1 MSTNRV
7 TCSFRKIAAG
17 CAFMLL
23 LAAWACSDD
32 PAETPDA
39 SATQDAS
46 AETSSNDAQS
56 AAWTPAL
63 YRTTDLIIIEPIG
76 LGTVLQGLIR
86 RDINAGILHI
96 LVQTANFSADSGDAT
111 FEIFGGAGEEVG
123 DSTYQFVDDFPA
135 SPGVV
140 SADGSFYN
148 TEPLQI
154 NFPTDIINAPN
165 CGTGLCDGDNCLDN
179 TACNDGYECDADGD
193 GQCHQQI
200 VVPLKDVTVSG
211 MFGETGGVLTLRGT
225 AGTGGAMLNGA
236 ILKEDADNIEIEP
249 APGANP
255 ISLTALLGEA
265 NMDYPEDAATK
276 TGWLLSAEIVTSEVT
291 AAE

>member
-1 MSTNRV
+1 
-7 TCSFRKIAAG
+7 
-17 CAFMLL
+17 MLL
-23 LAAWACSDD
+23 FAVWACSDD
-32 PAETPDA
+32 PAQTPDA
-39 SATQDAS
+39 GTTQDAS
-46 AETSSNDAQS
+46 AAETSSDAQS
-56 AAWTPAL
+56 GMWTPAL

-96 LVQTANFSADSGDAT
+96 LVQTDNFSVDSGDAT
-111 FEIFGGAGEEVG
+111 FEISGGAGEEVG
-123 DSTYQFVDDFPA
+123 TATYQFLEDFPA

-154 NFPTDIINAPN
+154 NFPTDIINPAD
-165 CGTGLCDGDNCLDN
+165 CDAGSCDGDNCLDN

-200 VVPLKDVTVSG
+200 IVPLKDVTISG
-211 MFGETGGVLTLRGT
+211 LFGESGGVLSLQGT
-225 AGTGGAMLNGA
+225 TGVGGALLNGA
-236 ILKEDADNIEIEP
+236 ILREDADDIEIEP
-249 APGANP
+249 APGANTVT
-255 ISLTALLGEA
+255 LTALLGEA
-265 NMDYPEDAATK
+265 NMDYPADAATK
-276 TGWLLSAEIVTSEVT
+276 TGWLLSAEIVTVEVT

>member
-1 MSTNRV
+1 MSTNGV
-7 TCSFRKIAAG
+7 AGSFRRIAAG

-23 LAAWACSDD
+23 LAVWGCSDD

-46 AETSSNDAQS
+46 AETSSNDAES

-76 LGTVLQGLIR
+76 LGTVLQGLVR

-96 LVQTANFSADSGDAT
+96 LIETDTFSADSGAAT
-111 FEIFGGAGEEVG
+111 FEISGGAGEEVG
-123 DSTYQFVDDFPA
+123 DSTYQFADDFPA

-140 SADGSFYN
+140 SADGSFHN

-154 NFPTDIINAPN
+154 NFPVDIINPAD
-165 CGTGLCDGDNCLDN
+165 CDTGSCDGDNCLDN
-179 TACNDGYECDADGD
+179 TACNSGYECDADGD
-193 GQCHQQI
+193 GQCHQPI
-200 VVPLKDVTVSG
+200 VVPLKDVTISG
-211 MFGETGGVLTLRGT
+211 MFGESGGVLTLLGT
-225 AGTGGAMLNGA
+225 TGAGGALLNGA

-255 ISLTALLGEA
+255 IGLTELLGEA